1 MKIRINYFGQLRQAA
16 NVNMEICD
24 CSEGSAIDEVLGNT
38 AMLHGGK
45 FKSIVLDDNDNLR
58 VSVVVLLNGQYID
71 RENLPVLKDN
81 DEINLLTAIAG
92 G

>member
-1 MKIRINYFGQLRQAA
+1 MKITINYFGQLREAA
-16 NVNMEICD
+16 NTNFETCD
-24 CSEGSAIDEVLGNT
+24 CPEGTTIDEVLGNA

-45 FKSIVLDDNDNLR
+45 FKKIVLDDNDNPR
-58 VSVVVLLNGQYID
+58 GSVVVLLNGQSID

-81 DEINLLTAIAG
+81 DEINLFTAIAG

>member
-1 MKIRINYFGQLRQAA
+1 MKITINYFGQLRAAA
-16 NVNMEICD
+16 NVDFEICQ
-24 CSEGSAIDEVLGNT
+24 CPQGATIDEVLGNT

-45 FKSIVLDDNDNLR
+45 FKKIVLDDNDIPR
-58 VSVVVLLNGQYID
+58 VSVVVLLNGQSID
-71 RENLPVLKDN
+71 RENLPALKDN

>member
-1 MKIRINYFGQLRQAA
+1 MKITINYFGQLREAA
-16 NVNMEICD
+16 NINFEICD
-24 CSEGSAIDEVLGNT
+24 CPEGIAIDEVLSNT

-45 FKSIVLDDNDNLR
+45 LKKIILDDNDNPR
-58 VSVVVLLNGQYID
+58 GSVVVLLNGQSID
-71 RENLPVLKDN
+71 RENLPVMKDD